1 MWEYKDKQYKSFK
14 NCFILITVSKS
25 EESEWVIVG
34 LRYYLMNQI
43 SSSPKEPY
51 GLVWK
56 KKKQDPVHYGK
67 ETRYYGTIRKADQR
81 VFVPSEVWVLLWL
94 ACVSINSSL

>member
-14 NCFILITVSKS
+14 NCLILITVSKS

-51 GLVWK
+51 GLV
-56 KKKQDPVHYGK
+56 
-67 ETRYYGTIRKADQR
+67 
-81 VFVPSEVWVLLWL
+81 
-94 ACVSINSSL
+94 